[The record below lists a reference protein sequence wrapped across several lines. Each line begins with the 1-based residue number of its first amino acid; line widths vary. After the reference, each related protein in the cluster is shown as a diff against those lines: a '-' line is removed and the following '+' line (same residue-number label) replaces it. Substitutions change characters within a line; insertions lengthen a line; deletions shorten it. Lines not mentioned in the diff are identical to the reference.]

1 MSKEGQVVS
10 PSVERV
16 RAAAE
21 AAGLRIEIVT
31 LPVAA
36 KTAKLAAE
44 AIGCDVAQI
53 ASSLVF
59 AGAES
64 RRLALLLTS
73 GGHRVDL
80 GKAAEAVGEPL
91 ERADAGRVR
100 AETGFAIGG
109 VAPLGH
115 LSPLPVW
122 MDRTLLDHEV
132 VWAAGGRA
140 ETVFSVAPTEL
151 ARATGAV
158 LADLA

>member
-1 MSKEGQVVS
+1 MS
-10 PSVERV
+10 PSVQRV
-16 RAAAE
+16 REAAE
-21 AAGLRIEIVT
+21 AAGLTIEIVT
-31 LPVAA
+31 LSVAA
-36 KTAKLAAE
+36 KTARLAAE
-44 AIGCDVAQI
+44 AIGCDVGQI
-53 ASSLVF
+53 ANSLIF

-64 RRLALLLTS
+64 GRLVLLLAS
-73 GGHRVDL
+73 GARRVDL
-80 GKAAEAVGEPL
+80 DRAAAAVGEPL

-122 MDRTLLDHEV
+122 MDRTLLDHPV

-140 ETVFSVAPTEL
+140 ETVFSVAPAEL

-158 LADLA
+158 LADLS